1 MVILLRNALSSIT
14 APAISHRHH
23 FNKLITQITETLNL
37 SQLVLGTEMLSGLL
51 KPSSVPRPS
60 LQEATA
66 LTTGPTT
73 APFQS
78 GGPRGAQLSWGRT
91 PLVQGACGGRAP

>member
-1 MVILLRNALSSIT
+1 MRLTLFLSL
-14 APAISHRHH
+14 PDRV
-23 FNKLITQITETLNL
+23 
-37 SQLVLGTEMLSGLL
+37 LVTVFRQT
-51 KPSSVPRPS
+51 VPRPS